1 MSKVLRRISKAL
13 VIMAATT
20 LFTSIPAF
28 ASQEGWIQ
36 NSNGTWS
43 YNHNGNIYKH
53 TWLQINGQKWYHFD
67 DNGIMSTGWTKDGS
81 GNWYYLN
88 LDGSMASNTVIDG
101 YQLNAS
107 GQWVDNNWNPVNGDQ
122 GKGNVNTAPG
132 NGTLVINYD
141 GVQVFK
147 NNTVIEIWVCD
158 SEGNWNKGKSV
169 TTVPAK
175 ENGKNDDLENGAAR
189 SLSYTDYTYTTLQLA
204 PAGHEYIIATKWKPR
219 YRGVTI
225 EFYKDNFYSSSNNKE
240 KELLFAKNI

>member
-28 ASQEGWIQ
+28 ASQDGWIQ
-36 NSNGTWS
+36 NSNGTCS
-43 YNHNGNIYKH
+43 YNHNGDIYKH

-67 DNGIMSTGWTKDGS
+67 DNGIMSIGWTKDGS

-88 LDGSMASNTVIDG
+88 TDGSMASNTVIDG

-141 GVQVFK
+141 GVQVFR

-175 ENGKNDDLENGAAR
+175 ENGKDDDLQNGMAR

-219 YRGVTI
+219 YRGVNI
-225 EFYKDNFYSSSNNKE
+225 EFYKDNFYSSSENKE